1 MGLYTSPHLKVVQ
14 ERIQINSQPVQKDMF
29 AKYVFE
35 VWSQLDAQELPKP
48 RYLQL
53 LMLVAVHTFIRE
65 NVDVVICETHNGGEY
80 DATNIFA
87 HPIATG
93 ITTIGM
99 DHALQLGPTI
109 ENIAWHKS
117 GIFKS
122 GAPAFSVEQGHQVS
136 EVLRR
141 RANEKNVSLEFVD
154 DDTVKNNDVLAMKT
168 TIQRRNASL
177 AQRLVNALLVQKE
190 PTSRHMLT
198 LHDIREG
205 AERLNWNGRFQQIIH
220 SNHRWF
226 LDGAHNEMSIFY
238 AAQWFAEVVAK
249 ELRFVKQGCIEL
261 MYTDWVIRHLGPVP
275 RVVIF
280 SHISERDGAAI
291 VRILAKTLRGTNVSV
306 DHLVISTYEERLD
319 GTKDLGELSSF
330 SRAQKYAH

>member
-1 MGLYTSPHLKVVQ
+1 MVQ
-14 ERIQINSQPVQKDMF
+14 ERIQINSQPVPKDMF

-35 VWSQLDAQELPKP
+35 VWSQLDAQRLPKP

-87 HPIATG
+87 HPMATG

-122 GAPAFSVEQGHQVS
+122 GAPAFSVGQGLQIS
-136 EVLRR
+136 EILRR

-154 DDTVKNNDVLAMKT
+154 DDTVNNNDIPALNT

-177 AQRLVNALLVQKE
+177 AQRLANALLVQKE
-190 PTSRHMLT
+190 PASRPMLT

-205 AERLNWNGRFQQIIH
+205 AELLNWNGRFQQIVH

-226 LDGAHNEMSIFY
+226 LDGAHNEMSVFH

-249 ELRFVKQGCIEL
+249 ELRFVKRC
-261 MYTDWVIRHLGPVP
+261 
-275 RVVIF
+275 
-280 SHISERDGAAI
+280 
-291 VRILAKTLRGTNVSV
+291 TL
-306 DHLVISTYEERLD
+306 
-319 GTKDLGELSSF
+319 
-330 SRAQKYAH
+330 QK

>member
-1 MGLYTSPHLKVVQ
+1 MGLYTSPHLKIIQ
-14 ERIQINSQPVQKDMF
+14 ERIQINSQPVSRATF

-35 VWSQLDAQELPKP
+35 VWSQLDADAELPKP

-53 LMLVAVHTFIRE
+53 LLLVAVHTFIRE
-65 NVDVVICETHNGGEY
+65 NVDVVVCETHNGGEY

-93 ITTIGM
+93 ITAIGM

-122 GAPAFSVEQGHQVS
+122 GAPAFSVEQGHQIS

-154 DDTVKNNDVLAMKT
+154 DDTVNNNDIPAMKT
-168 TIQRRNASL
+168 TIHRKNASL
-177 AQRLVNALLVQKE
+177 AHRLANALLVQKE
-190 PTSRHMLT
+190 PTSPHVLT
-198 LHDIREG
+198 LHDVREG

-220 SNHRWF
+220 GNYRWF
-226 LDGAHNEMSIFY
+226 LDGSHNEMSMFY

-249 ELRFVKQGCIEL
+249 ELKFVKRGCIES
-261 MYTDWVIRHLGPVP
+261 MYTDWVFRHFLSLVP

-291 VRILAKTLRGTNVSV
+291 LRILAKTLRDANVSV

-319 GTKDLGELSSF
+319 GTKDVGELIML
-330 SRAQKYAH
+330 